1 MPIPFRWR
9 LLDIEIGETVTEC
22 NDIDGLFTDR
32 VFPVA
37 PVYERYTLVS
47 CDPAGPL
54 RAAID
59 GTGPDWLGILVV
71 EPAHIPGRPV
81 DEYCDPRT
89 CRECA
94 FSVEELLDVRLVDHR
109 PAADGSDR
117 FDVDL
122 TGHRYDGDNNRH
134 GTLAPKAFGYRLLV
148 TGINDRP
155 DERAGDCGDIT
166 GLFRE
171 RPDPWP
177 PGPPVTLL
185 GCRPGPTG
193 SIAAELAHVRTDG
206 TVSGMPGE
214 HRVQGRIVD
223 TRPSAHGDGLV
234 DLTLDQP
241 IVEPLADVDR
251 ALWDM
256 WRSGGPTEP
265 NRWAPLD
272 RGGRRR
278 WVRAAALHR
287 SPGPDKPAGIV
298 YHLDGRHVTD
308 EDAFYCA
315 LGEAINGPGGWFGTD
330 LFWVHECAATGD
342 GGATP
347 GFRLIWHHS
356 EVARAHLVPGYD
368 RYTWRAAL
376 TFDDL
381 VQFLIG
387 EGVKLELR

>member
-1 MPIPFRWR
+1 MPIPLRWR
-9 LLDIEIGETVTEC
+9 LLDIESGETVTEC
-22 NDIDGLFTDR
+22 SDIDGLFTDR
-32 VFPVA
+32 VFPA
-37 PVYERYTLVS
+37 PPVYEHYTLVG
-47 CDPAGPL
+47 CRPTGPL

-71 EPAHIPGRPV
+71 EPVHVPGRPA
-81 DEYCDPRT
+81 DEPCDPGA
-89 CRECA
+89 CHECG
-94 FSVEELLDVRLVDHR
+94 FSVEELLDVRLVGHR

-117 FDVDL
+117 LDVDL
-122 TGHRYDGDNNRH
+122 TGHRFDGHNNRH
-134 GTLAPKAFGYRLLV
+134 GTTAPEAFGYRLLV
-148 TGINDRP
+148 TGIDDRA

-166 GLFRE
+166 GLFRQ
-171 RPDPWP
+171 RADPWP

-193 SIAAELAHVRTDG
+193 SIEAELAHVRTDG
-206 TVSGMPGE
+206 TVSSMPGE
-214 HRVQGRIVD
+214 HNVRGKIVA

-234 DLTLDQP
+234 DLTLDGP
-241 IVEPLADVDR
+241 IMEPLAGVDR

-256 WRSGGPTEP
+256 WRSGGPTRP
-265 NRWAPLD
+265 HLWAALD

-287 SPGPDKPAGIV
+287 SHEPDKPAGTV

-330 LFWVHECAATGD
+330 LFWVHECATGD

-347 GFRLIWHHS
+347 GFRLIWHDS
-356 EVARAHLVPGYD
+356 SVARAHLVPGYD
-368 RYTWRAAL
+368 RFTWRAAL
-376 TFDDL
+376 TFDYL
-381 VQFLIG
+381 VQFLIE
-387 EGVKLELR
+387 EGVKVELR

>member
-9 LLDIEIGETVTEC
+9 LLDIESGKTITEC
-22 NDIDGLFTDR
+22 SDIEGLFTDR

-47 CDPAGPL
+47 CHPAGPL

-59 GTGPDWLGILVV
+59 GTGPDWLGILVI
-71 EPAHIPGRPV
+71 EPAHVPGRPV
-81 DEYCDPRT
+81 DEYCDPSA
-89 CRECA
+89 CHECA
-94 FSVEELLDVRLVDHR
+94 FSVEELLDVRLVGYR

-117 FDVDL
+117 LDVDL
-122 TGHRYDGDNNRH
+122 TGHRYDDDNNRH
-134 GTLAPKAFGYRLLV
+134 GTTAPEAFGYRLIV
-148 TGINDRP
+148 TGMDGRL
-155 DERAGDCGDIT
+155 DERAGDCGDIA

-206 TVSGMPGE
+206 TVSRMTWE
-214 HRVQGRIVD
+214 HCVNGRIVA

-234 DLTLDQP
+234 DLTLNRP
-241 IVEPLADVDR
+241 IVDPLAGGDR

-265 NRWAPLD
+265 NLWAPLD

-287 SPGPDKPAGIV
+287 SHEPDKPAGIV

-342 GGATP
+342 GATP
-347 GFRLIWHHS
+347 GFRLIWHDS
-356 EVARAHLVPGYD
+356 AVARAHLVPGYD
-368 RYTWRAAL
+368 RHTWRPAL

-381 VQFLIG
+381 VRFLIR
-387 EGVKLELR
+387 EGVELELQ